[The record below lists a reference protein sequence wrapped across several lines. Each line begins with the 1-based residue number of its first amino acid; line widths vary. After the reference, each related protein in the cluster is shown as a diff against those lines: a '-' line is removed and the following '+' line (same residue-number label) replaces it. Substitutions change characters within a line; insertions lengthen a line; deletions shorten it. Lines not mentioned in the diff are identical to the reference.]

1 MLWRFSEQP
10 ASEVLKCD
18 EQAFEAHDL
27 ISFGACGANSKN
39 GNEFFFFF
47 FFFLIF
53 LPFLDCFR
61 GIWRFPG

>member
-39 GNEFFFFF
+39 GNEFVFFFF
-47 FFFLIF
+47 FNLFAFS
-53 LPFLDCFR
+53 
-61 GIWRFPG
+61 